1 MNLKEFY
8 KKEVVGKLM
17 KELGYKNINAVP
29 KIEKVVVNIG
39 FGKMIKEPKIAEI
52 VEETLKRIT
61 GQKPILAK
69 AKKSIS
75 NFKIRSGQI
84 IGAKVTLRGKR
95 MYDFLEK
102 LIKIALP
109 RVRDFRGV
117 SNKVF
122 DEKGN
127 MTIGFKEHLSFPE
140 IRPDE
145 VEKIL
150 GLEITMVTSAKNKE
164 EAKILFTHLG
174 FPLIEK

>member
-29 KIEKVVVNIG
+29 KVEKVVVNIG

-52 VEETLKRIT
+52 VEETLRRIT
-61 GQKPILAK
+61 GQKPVLAK

-75 NFKIRSGQI
+75 NFKIRAGQI
-84 IGAKVTLRGKR
+84 VGAKVTLRGKR

-117 SNKVF
+117 STNVF

-145 VEKIL
+145 VEKVL
-150 GLEITMVTSAKNKE
+150 GLEITVVTSAKDKE
-164 EAKILFTHLG
+164 EAKNLFTHLG